1 MKLLTINTHSLQE
14 EHYPEKLE
22 QFVEAILRESPDII
36 AMQEVSQTM
45 DAPLMDPEELTGQY
59 LSSIGSIPI
68 RADNHAAQVARRL
81 KRAGAAC
88 SWAWLPVKLGYE
100 KYDEGVA
107 ILSLG
112 RSIRTVDRILVSKVN
127 DYANWRTRAVLGVQV
142 EGMEDWFYSVHM
154 GWWGEEEESF
164 ENQWKKLNSCVATK
178 RICGPVW
185 LMGDFN
191 APDAARGESYDTVAA
206 GGWVDTYRTAPGRD
220 QGLTVPGVIDGWRDR
235 LPADAQGMRL
245 DYIWCSREVPIL
257 SARVA
262 FNGTKEPV
270 ISDHFGVMIETKEN

>member
-14 EHYPEKLE
+14 ENYPEKLAH
-22 QFVEAILRESPDII
+22 FVEVILRESPDII
-36 AMQEVSQTM
+36 AMQEVSQTA
-45 DAPLMDPEELTGQY
+45 DAPLMAEDALTGQY
-59 LSSIGSIPI
+59 PSAGRIPI

-81 KRAGAAC
+81 RDAGAAC

-112 RSIRTVDRILVSKVN
+112 RSIRTADRILISKSN
-127 DYANWRTRAVLGVQV
+127 DYANWQTRAALGVQV
-142 EGMEDWFYSVHM
+142 EGRSDWFYTVHM
-154 GWWGEEEESF
+154 GWWGDEDECF

-191 APDAARGESYDTVAA
+191 APDAVRGESYDTVAA
-206 GGWVDTYRTAPGRD
+206 AGWVDTYQTALYRD
-220 QGLTVPGVIDGWRDR
+220 HGLTVPGVIDGWRDR

-245 DYIWCSREVPIL
+245 DYIWCSRETPIL
-257 SARVA
+257 SSRVV
-262 FNGTKEPV
+262 FDGTTGAV